1 MPYDAILEE
10 QFKKFGITNPEDIKM
25 NIEKYFT
32 PDEKWEIIQDFF
44 KQKEIKDGNVSVD
57 GVNRMVIINFPSSDA
72 AKKFADLPSEGLPAF
87 ARQWVKNKG
96 EDFKKYDIYF
106 NLGVNYE
113 EKNPKLNKRVMVWC
127 ER

>member
-25 NIEKYFT
+25 DFEKYFT
-32 PDEKWEIIQDFF
+32 PDEKWEIICDFF
-44 KQKEIKDGNVSVD
+44 RQKDIKDGKVTID
-57 GVNRMVIINFPSSDA
+57 GANKIVIINFPSEAA
-72 AKKFADLPSEGLPAF
+72 AKNFANIPSEGLPAF

-106 NLGVNYE
+106 NLGINYD
-113 EKNPKLNKRVMVWC
+113 EKNSKLNKRVMVWC
-127 ER
+127 EQ